1 MTGTALRDEAAESQ
15 PAEGP
20 VGGYDEQRAR
30 VSDRAAYS
38 FAAWVRQSLMP
49 AGMARQLPAY
59 LAIGFISTLAYL
71 MLFAVL
77 SVIVS
82 SVTANAT
89 AMVLT
94 TIASTAANRRFT
106 FERTGRAG
114 GVRTHLES
122 MLVLCVALAITTL
135 GLDLLPAATSPLT
148 ELATVI
154 LSNGLAGIVRFVL
167 LRSWVFNP
175 RRAS

>member
-1 MTGTALRDEAAESQ
+1 MTGTVLRDEAAGSQ

-20 VGGYDEQRAR
+20 VGGYDEQRVQ
-30 VSDRAAYS
+30 VSHRAYS
-38 FAAWVRQSLMP
+38 FVAWVRQALMP

-71 MLFAVL
+71 LLFAIL
-77 SVIVS
+77 SMVVS
-82 SVTANAT
+82 SITANAT

-106 FERTGRAG
+106 FEMTSRAG
-114 GVRTHLES
+114 AVRTHLES
-122 MLVLCVALAITTL
+122 MLVLCVALAITTVS
-135 GLDLLPAATSPLT
+135 LDLLPSVTSPLA

-167 LRSWVFNP
+167 LRTWVFNP

>member
-1 MTGTALRDEAAESQ
+1 MTVAVLRDETAESQ

-20 VGGYDEQRAR
+20 VHGYDGQRVR
-30 VSDRAAYS
+30 VSDRAYS
-38 FAAWVRQSLMP
+38 LAAWVRQALMP

-59 LAIGFISTLAYL
+59 MIIGFISTLAYL
-71 MLFAVL
+71 LLFAIL
-77 SVIVS
+77 SMIVS

-106 FERTGRAG
+106 FEMTSRAG
-114 GVRTHLES
+114 AVRTHLES
-122 MLVLCVALAITTL
+122 MLVLCIALAITTVS
-135 GLDLLPAATSPLT
+135 LDLLPSATSPLT

-167 LRSWVFNP
+167 LRTWVFNP

>member
-1 MTGTALRDEAAESQ
+1 MTIAVLRDEAAESQ
-15 PAEGP
+15 PTEGP
-20 VGGYDEQRAR
+20 IHGA
-30 VSDRAAYS
+30 
-38 FAAWVRQSLMP
+38 LMP

-59 LAIGFISTLAYL
+59 MIIGFISTLAYL
-71 MLFAVL
+71 LLFAIL
-77 SVIVS
+77 STIVS
-82 SVTANAT
+82 SVIANAT

-106 FERTGRAG
+106 FEVSSRAG
-114 GVRTHLES
+114 AVRTHLES
-122 MLVLCVALAITTL
+122 MFVLCIGLAITTVS
-135 GLDLLPAATSPLT
+135 LDLLPSATSPLT
-148 ELATVI
+148 EFATVI